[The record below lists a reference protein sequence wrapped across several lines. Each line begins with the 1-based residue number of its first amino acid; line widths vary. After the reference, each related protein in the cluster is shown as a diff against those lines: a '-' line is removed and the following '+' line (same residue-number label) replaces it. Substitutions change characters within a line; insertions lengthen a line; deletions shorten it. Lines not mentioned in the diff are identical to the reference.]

1 MQPDITIE
9 WQYKEAHH
17 VKGLIDRI
25 GGTVKNLIY
34 CWVLSGDVVINT
46 SREFANQISS
56 VDCLFLNKS
65 EFILEPEEV

>member
-1 MQPDITIE
+1 M
-9 WQYKEAHH
+9 
-17 VKGLIDRI
+17 KGLIDRI
-25 GGTVKNLIY
+25 GGTVKNLVY
-34 CWVLSGDVVINT
+34 CWILSGDVVINT